1 MANFLKIIAFIN
13 VFLLIFMSIYEIKKF
28 KRFLKWALLII
39 LFPIFGFIIYIL
51 FGNNLKFYSKK
62 VLQDKQKSTKNYISQ
77 TIWYKNYKSE
87 NKNTLNNI
95 ATFVKKNFCCDL
107 WHNNSLKIFFN
118 GADFLKD
125 LLLEIKNAKSSINM
139 EFYIFA
145 DDSTGQIVADEL
157 IKKAKQGVKIRIIYD
172 AFGSKKTKKSFWS
185 KLSHAGIDVVE
196 FFPNFLKSPLINF
209 KINYRNHR
217 KIVVIDGKISYT
229 GGVNLRDDHMSKDKY
244 LSPWRDT
251 VVKIVGPAT
260 YPLQDIFFND
270 YTFVS
275 KENLN
280 RKEINM
286 MFPQIDASGD
296 IDLQILE
303 SGPDKQPLIYKS
315 FLQIIE
321 RCNKAVYI
329 ETPYF
334 VINKEMQNV
343 LKNALKK
350 GVNLTI
356 IIPKR
361 ADNKLVFGA
370 TLHCLKQLFNMGA
383 QIYLYSNFIHSKV
396 LLCDDVLSIGTC
408 NFDNRSFFLNFEDTC
423 LCYDKN
429 LIKKHFLQ
437 IEKDI
442 QNSELLSKHKF
453 NKLCSKNFLFIL
465 LYKILSRFL

>member
-13 VFLLIFMSIYEIKKF
+13 VFLLIFMSIYEIKNF
-28 KRFLKWALLII
+28 KRFLKWAFLMI
-39 LFPIFGFIIYIL
+39 LFPIVGFIIYVL

-77 TIWYKNYKSE
+77 TTWYKNYKSE
-87 NKNTLNNI
+87 NKNSFNNI
-95 ATFVKKNFCCDL
+95 ASFVKNNFCCDL
-107 WHNNSLKIFFN
+107 WHNNSIKTFFN
-118 GADFLKD
+118 GNDFLKD
-125 LLLEIKNAKSSINM
+125 LLFEIRNAKSSINI

-145 DDSTGQIVADEL
+145 DDSTGQIVANEL
-157 IKKAKQGVKIRIIYD
+157 IKKARQGVKIKVVCD
-172 AFGSKKTKKSFWS
+172 AFGSKKTKKTFWRN
-185 KLSHAGIDVVE
+185 LTDAGIDVVE
-196 FFPNFLKSPLINF
+196 FFPNFLKLPLINF

-251 VVKIVGPAT
+251 VIKIVGPAT

-280 RKEINM
+280 RDEINI
-286 MFPQIDASGD
+286 MFPQIEYSGD

-303 SGPDKQPLIYKS
+303 SGHDKQPLIYKS

-321 RCNKAVYI
+321 KCNKTIYI

-334 VINKEMQNV
+334 VTNKEMQTV

-350 GVNLTI
+350 GVSLTI

-361 ADNKLVFGA
+361 ADNKLVYGA
-370 TLHCLKQLFNMGA
+370 TLNCLKKLFNMGA
-383 QIYLYSNFIHSKV
+383 KIYLYSNFIHSKV
-396 LLCDDVLSIGTC
+396 LLCDNVLSIGTC

-423 LCYDKN
+423 FCYDKSV
-429 LIKKHFLQ
+429 IKKHLLQ

-442 QNSELLSKHKF
+442 KNSELLSKHKF
-453 NKLCSKNFLFIL
+453 NNLCNKYFLFTPF
-465 LYKILSRFL
+465 YKIFARFL

>member
-13 VFLLIFMSIYEIKKF
+13 VFLLIFMSIYEIKNF
-28 KRFLKWALLII
+28 KRFLKWAFLII
-39 LFPIFGFIIYIL
+39 LFPIVGFIIYVL

-77 TIWYKNYKSE
+77 TTWYKNYKSE
-87 NKNTLNNI
+87 NKNSFNNI
-95 ATFVKKNFCCDL
+95 ASFVKNNFCCDL
-107 WHNNSLKIFFN
+107 WHNNSIKTFFN
-118 GADFLKD
+118 GTDFLKD
-125 LLLEIKNAKSSINM
+125 LLFEIRNAKSSINI

-145 DDSTGQIVADEL
+145 DDSTGQIVANEL
-157 IKKAKQGVKIRIIYD
+157 IKKARQGVKIKVVCD
-172 AFGSKKTKKSFWS
+172 AYGSKKTKKTFWRN
-185 KLSHAGIDVVE
+185 LTDAGIDVVE
-196 FFPNFLKSPLINF
+196 FFPNFLKLPLINF

-251 VVKIVGPAT
+251 VIKIVGPAT

-280 RKEINM
+280 RDEINM
-286 MFPQIDASGD
+286 MFPQIEVLGD

-321 RCNKAVYI
+321 KCNKSIYI

-334 VINKEMQNV
+334 VTNKEMQTV

-350 GVNLTI
+350 GVSLTI

-361 ADNKLVFGA
+361 ADNKLVYGT
-370 TLHCLKQLFNMGA
+370 TLNCLKKLFKMGA
-383 QIYLYSNFIHSKV
+383 KIYLYSNFIHSKV
-396 LLCDDVLSIGTC
+396 LLCDKVLSIGTC

-423 LCYDKN
+423 FCYDQSV
-429 LIKKHFLQ
+429 IKKHLLQ

-442 QNSELLSKHKF
+442 KNSELLSKHKF
-453 NKLCSKNFLFIL
+453 NNLCNKYFFFTLF
-465 LYKILSRFL
+465 YKIFARFL